1 MVRST
6 KKTGGVKPLSCPC
19 MRASAG
25 QELRRKKL
33 SPTPVNEVSISRI
46 LSSIDDVSYSCL
58 ALVYYKEL
66 NRLQRDGLLI
76 GVSIDEALI
85 TSTRV
90 TLVMLLS
97 MIFPLPSLEQFKGY
111 KLPVYLRLWRHQ
123 RWINLIRASLK
134 YPQCLTAIMLTPGP
148 LNT

>member
-1 MVRST
+1 MYA
-6 KKTGGVKPLSCPC
+6 
-19 MRASAG
+19 ASAG

-33 SPTPVNEVSISRI
+33 SPTPVNEVSVSRI
-46 LSSIDDVSYSCL
+46 LLSIDDVSYSCL
-58 ALVYYKEL
+58 ALVYYKEF

-97 MIFPLPSLEQFKGY
+97 MIFPSLEQFKDTN
-111 KLPVYLRLWRHQ
+111 YLCTY
-123 RWINLIRASLK
+123 ASGGIK
-134 YPQCLTAIMLTPGP
+134 GG
-148 LNT
+148 